1 MMETKEQKNESR
13 TKEKKPLTEQQRQQ
27 RQKMLVY
34 PLMVLLF
41 AGCMWLIFAPSSEDK
56 EKERQGQGFNT
67 DMPMPEDS
75 KIIGDKAKA
84 YEQQDLEN
92 KRKERRG
99 MVGDL
104 SAFWNDSDGD
114 TPTDDADTSDDYRL
128 TRTETTDGET
138 ADERQAGIRTSA
150 AAYQRL
156 NTSLGTFY
164 EPPKEDTEKEELRE
178 RIDELEAMLVAQDS
192 KPSTMEE
199 QVALLE
205 KSYELAAK
213 YQNDNNA
220 GQAAQPDETGGSVS
234 TGEKSMKAEPV
245 SDVRRTVVS
254 ALPQPMTDS
263 AFIADYSGERR
274 ETADERQA
282 GIRTS
287 AAAYQRLNT
296 SLGTFYE
303 PPKEDTEKEELR
315 ERIDELEAML
325 VAQDSKP
332 STMEEQVA
340 LLEKSYELAA
350 KYQND
355 NNAGQAAQP
364 DETGGSVS
372 TGEKSMKA
380 EPVSDVRRTVVSALP
395 QPMTDSAFIADYS
408 GERNYGFHTAI
419 GAEET
424 TGKNTIAACVQG
436 DQTLTDG
443 QTVKLRLLEPMR
455 VSGRV
460 IPRNTLLVGAA
471 RLQGERLGIGITSL
485 EHGGN
490 IIPVELE
497 VYDSDGQAGIFIPGS
512 MEIDAAKEIGA
523 NMGSSL
529 GSSINISTDA
539 GAQLA
544 SDLGRGA
551 IQGISQYISKR
562 MRTVKVHLKSGY
574 RVLLYQEKE

>member
-1 MMETKEQKNESR
+1 METKEQKNETR

-27 RQKMLVY
+27 RKKMLVY

-41 AGCMWLIFAPSSEDK
+41 VGCMWLIFAPSSEDK
-56 EKERQGQGFNT
+56 EKAEQGQGFNT
-67 DMPMPEDS
+67 DMPLPEDS

-92 KRKERRG
+92 KQKERRG

-104 SAFWNDSDGD
+104 SAFWNDGGENEND
-114 TPTDDADTSDDYRL
+114 TASDDYRL
-128 TRTETTDGET
+128 TRTETPEKET
-138 ADERQAGIRTSA
+138 ENETQAGIRTSA

-178 RIDELEAMLVAQDS
+178 RIDELEAMLVAQEG

-213 YQNDNNA
+213 YQSEGNNA
-220 GQAAQPDETGGSVS
+220 GQAAQPEETGSPVS

-254 ALPQPMTDS
+254 ALS
-263 AFIADYSGERR
+263 
-274 ETADERQA
+274 
-282 GIRTS
+282 
-287 AAAYQRLNT
+287 
-296 SLGTFYE
+296 
-303 PPKEDTEKEELR
+303 
-315 ERIDELEAML
+315 
-325 VAQDSKP
+325 
-332 STMEEQVA
+332 
-340 LLEKSYELAA
+340 
-350 KYQND
+350 
-355 NNAGQAAQP
+355 
-364 DETGGSVS
+364 
-372 TGEKSMKA
+372 
-380 EPVSDVRRTVVSALP
+380 

-419 GAEET
+419 GTEDV
-424 TGKNTIAACVQG
+424 TGKNTIAASVQG

-455 VSGRV
+455 VSGR
-460 IPRNTLLVGAA
+460 IISRNTTLIGAA
-471 RLQGERLGIGITSL
+471 RLQGERLGIQITSL
-485 EHGGN
+485 EHERT

-574 RVLLYQEKE
+574 KVLLYQNKE

>member
-1 MMETKEQKNESR
+1 METKEQKNETR

-27 RQKMLVY
+27 RKKMLVY

-41 AGCMWLIFAPSSEDK
+41 VGCMWLIFAPSSEDK
-56 EKERQGQGFNT
+56 EKAEQGQGFNT
-67 DMPMPEDS
+67 DMPLPEDS

-84 YEQQDLEN
+84 YKQQDLEN
-92 KRKERRG
+92 KQKERRG

-104 SAFWNDSDGD
+104 SAFWNDGGENEND
-114 TPTDDADTSDDYRL
+114 TASDDYRL
-128 TRTETTDGET
+128 TRTETPEKET
-138 ADERQAGIRTSA
+138 ENETQAGIRTSA

-178 RIDELEAMLVAQDS
+178 RIDELEAMLVAQEG

-213 YQNDNNA
+213 YQSEGNNA
-220 GQAAQPDETGGSVS
+220 GQAAQPEETGSPVS

-254 ALPQPMTDS
+254 ALS
-263 AFIADYSGERR
+263 
-274 ETADERQA
+274 
-282 GIRTS
+282 
-287 AAAYQRLNT
+287 
-296 SLGTFYE
+296 
-303 PPKEDTEKEELR
+303 
-315 ERIDELEAML
+315 
-325 VAQDSKP
+325 
-332 STMEEQVA
+332 
-340 LLEKSYELAA
+340 
-350 KYQND
+350 
-355 NNAGQAAQP
+355 
-364 DETGGSVS
+364 
-372 TGEKSMKA
+372 
-380 EPVSDVRRTVVSALP
+380 

-419 GAEET
+419 GTEDV
-424 TGKNTIAACVQG
+424 TGKNTIAASVQG

-455 VSGRV
+455 VSGR
-460 IPRNTLLVGAA
+460 IISRNTTLIGAA
-471 RLQGERLGIGITSL
+471 RLQGERLGIQITSL
-485 EHGGN
+485 EHERT

-574 RVLLYQEKE
+574 KVLLYQNKE

>member
-1 MMETKEQKNESR
+1 METKEQKNETR

-27 RQKMLVY
+27 RKKMLVY

-41 AGCMWLIFAPSSEDK
+41 VGCMWLIFAPSSEDK
-56 EKERQGQGFNT
+56 EKAEQGQGFNT
-67 DMPMPEDS
+67 DMPLPEDS

-92 KRKERRG
+92 KQKERRG

-104 SAFWNDSDGD
+104 SAFWNDGGENEND
-114 TPTDDADTSDDYRL
+114 TASDDYRL
-128 TRTETTDGET
+128 TRTETPEKET
-138 ADERQAGIRTSA
+138 ENETQAGIRTSA

-178 RIDELEAMLVAQDS
+178 RIDELEAMLVAQEG

-213 YQNDNNA
+213 YQSEGNNA
-220 GQAAQPDETGGSVS
+220 GQAAQPEETGSPVS

-254 ALPQPMTDS
+254 ALS
-263 AFIADYSGERR
+263 
-274 ETADERQA
+274 
-282 GIRTS
+282 
-287 AAAYQRLNT
+287 
-296 SLGTFYE
+296 
-303 PPKEDTEKEELR
+303 
-315 ERIDELEAML
+315 
-325 VAQDSKP
+325 
-332 STMEEQVA
+332 
-340 LLEKSYELAA
+340 
-350 KYQND
+350 
-355 NNAGQAAQP
+355 
-364 DETGGSVS
+364 
-372 TGEKSMKA
+372 
-380 EPVSDVRRTVVSALP
+380 

-419 GAEET
+419 GTEDV
-424 TGKNTIAACVQG
+424 TGKNTIAASVQG

-443 QTVKLRLLEPMR
+443 QTVKLRLLEPNR
-455 VSGRV
+455 VAGR
-460 IPRNTLLVGAA
+460 IISRNTTLIGAA
-471 RLQGERLGIGITSL
+471 RLQGERLGIQITSL
-485 EHGGN
+485 EHEGT

-574 RVLLYQEKE
+574 KVLLYQNKE

>member
-1 MMETKEQKNESR
+1 MEKEQKKNE

-27 RQKMLVY
+27 RKKMLVY
-34 PLMVLLF
+34 PLMGLLF
-41 AGCMWLIFAPSSEDK
+41 LGCLWLIFAPSSEDR
-56 EKERQGQGFNT
+56 EKARQGQGFNT
-67 DMPMPEDS
+67 DMPLPEDS

-84 YEQQDLEN
+84 YEQLQLEN
-92 KRKERRG
+92 RQKERRG

-104 SAFWNDSDGD
+104 SAFWNEGNRDESD
-114 TPTDDADTSDDYRL
+114 TVSDDYRL
-128 TRTETTDGET
+128 TQTEPSEKS
-138 ADERQAGIRTSA
+138 ADKQQAGIRTSA
-150 AAYQRL
+150 AAYERL

-164 EPPKEDTEKEELRE
+164 EPPKEDREKEELRE
-178 RIDELEAMLVAQDS
+178 RIDELEAMLMAQEG
-192 KPSTMEE
+192 KPSSMEE

-213 YQNDNNA
+213 YQNGKGNA
-220 GQAAQPDETGGSVS
+220 GQTAQPEGMETSAKADER
-234 TGEKSMKAEPV
+234 SMKAEPV
-245 SDVRRTVVS
+245 SGVRPAVVS

-263 AFIADYSGERR
+263 AFIADY
-274 ETADERQA
+274 A
-282 GIRTS
+282 
-287 AAAYQRLNT
+287 
-296 SLGTFYE
+296 
-303 PPKEDTEKEELR
+303 
-315 ERIDELEAML
+315 
-325 VAQDSKP
+325 
-332 STMEEQVA
+332 
-340 LLEKSYELAA
+340 
-350 KYQND
+350 
-355 NNAGQAAQP
+355 
-364 DETGGSVS
+364 
-372 TGEKSMKA
+372 
-380 EPVSDVRRTVVSALP
+380 
-395 QPMTDSAFIADYS
+395 

-419 GAEET
+419 GTAEAPE
-424 TGKNTIAACVQG
+424 KNTIAACVQG
-436 DQTLTDG
+436 DQTVTDG

-455 VSGRV
+455 MSGRV
-460 IPRNTLLVGAA
+460 IPRNTHLVGAA

>member
-1 MMETKEQKNESR
+1 MCMEKEQKKNE

-27 RQKMLVY
+27 RRKMLVY
-34 PLMVLLF
+34 PLMGLLF
-41 AGCMWLIFAPSSEDK
+41 LGCMWLIFAPSSEDR
-56 EKERQGQGFNT
+56 EKARQGQGFNT
-67 DMPMPEDS
+67 DMPLPEDS

-84 YEQQDLEN
+84 YEQLQLEN
-92 KRKERRG
+92 RQKERRG

-104 SAFWNDSDGD
+104 SSFWHDGAEKPD
-114 TPTDDADTSDDYRL
+114 TAAASDDYRL
-128 TRTETTDGET
+128 TQTEPSENER
-138 ADERQAGIRTSA
+138 ADKQQAGIRTSA
-150 AAYQRL
+150 AAYERL
-156 NTSLGTFY
+156 STSLGTFY
-164 EPPKEDTEKEELRE
+164 EPPKEDREKEELRE
-178 RIDELEAMLVAQDS
+178 RIDELEAMLMAQEG
-192 KPSTMEE
+192 KPSSMEE

-213 YQNDNNA
+213 YQNGKGNA
-220 GQAAQPDETGGSVS
+220 GQTEEMETSAKADG
-234 TGEKSMKAEPV
+234 KSMKAEPV
-245 SDVRRTVVS
+245 SGVRPAVVS

-263 AFIADYSGERR
+263 AFIADY
-274 ETADERQA
+274 A
-282 GIRTS
+282 
-287 AAAYQRLNT
+287 
-296 SLGTFYE
+296 
-303 PPKEDTEKEELR
+303 
-315 ERIDELEAML
+315 
-325 VAQDSKP
+325 
-332 STMEEQVA
+332 
-340 LLEKSYELAA
+340 
-350 KYQND
+350 
-355 NNAGQAAQP
+355 
-364 DETGGSVS
+364 
-372 TGEKSMKA
+372 
-380 EPVSDVRRTVVSALP
+380 
-395 QPMTDSAFIADYS
+395 

-419 GAEET
+419 GTAEAPE
-424 TGKNTIAACVQG
+424 KNTIAACVQG

-471 RLQGERLGIGITSL
+471 RLQGERLGIGIISL

-574 RVLLYQEKE
+574 RVLLYQKKE

>member
-1 MMETKEQKNESR
+1 MYMEKEQKKNE

-27 RQKMLVY
+27 RRKMLVY
-34 PLMVLLF
+34 PLMGLLF
-41 AGCMWLIFAPSSEDK
+41 LGCMWLIFAPSSEDR
-56 EKERQGQGFNT
+56 EKARQGQGFNT
-67 DMPMPEDS
+67 DMPLPEDS

-84 YEQQDLEN
+84 YEQLQLEN
-92 KRKERRG
+92 RQKERRG

-104 SAFWNDSDGD
+104 SAFWNEDNRDESD
-114 TPTDDADTSDDYRL
+114 TVSDDYRL
-128 TRTETTDGET
+128 TQTEPSENER
-138 ADERQAGIRTSA
+138 ADKQQAGIRTSA
-150 AAYQRL
+150 AAYERL

-164 EPPKEDTEKEELRE
+164 EPPKKDREKEELRE
-178 RIDELEAMLVAQDS
+178 RIDELEAMLMAQEG
-192 KPSTMEE
+192 KPSSMEE

-213 YQNDNNA
+213 YQNGKGNA
-220 GQAAQPDETGGSVS
+220 GQSAQPEGTETSAKADER
-234 TGEKSMKAEPV
+234 SMKAEPI
-245 SDVRRTVVS
+245 SGVRPAVVS

-263 AFIADYSGERR
+263 AFIADY
-274 ETADERQA
+274 A
-282 GIRTS
+282 
-287 AAAYQRLNT
+287 
-296 SLGTFYE
+296 
-303 PPKEDTEKEELR
+303 
-315 ERIDELEAML
+315 
-325 VAQDSKP
+325 
-332 STMEEQVA
+332 
-340 LLEKSYELAA
+340 
-350 KYQND
+350 
-355 NNAGQAAQP
+355 
-364 DETGGSVS
+364 
-372 TGEKSMKA
+372 
-380 EPVSDVRRTVVSALP
+380 
-395 QPMTDSAFIADYS
+395 

-419 GAEET
+419 GTAEASE
-424 TGKNTIAACVQG
+424 KNTIAACVQG
-436 DQTLTDG
+436 DQTITDG

-485 EHGGN
+485 EHRGS
-490 IIPVELE
+490 IIPVKLE

>member
-1 MMETKEQKNESR
+1 METKEQKNETR
-13 TKEKKPLTEQQRQQ
+13 TKEKKPLTEQQHRQ

-56 EKERQGQGFNT
+56 EKAVQGQGFNT
-67 DMPMPEDS
+67 DMPLPEDS

-84 YEQQDLEN
+84 YEQQALEN
-92 KRKERRG
+92 KQKERRG

-104 SAFWNDSDGD
+104 SAFWNDGD
-114 TPTDDADTSDDYRL
+114 ENDAPTDDANVSDDYRL
-128 TRTETTDGET
+128 TRAETPENETEGET
-138 ADERQAGIRTSA
+138 QAGIRTSA
-150 AAYQRL
+150 AAYERL

-178 RIDELEAMLVAQDS
+178 RIDELEAMLVAQES
-192 KPSTMEE
+192 EPSTMEE

-213 YQNDNNA
+213 YQNGNNA
-220 GQAAQPDETGGSVS
+220 GQAEQPKGTEASVS
-234 TGEKSMKAEPV
+234 ARNGKA
-245 SDVRRTVVS
+245 
-254 ALPQPMTDS
+254 
-263 AFIADYSGERR
+263 
-274 ETADERQA
+274 
-282 GIRTS
+282 
-287 AAAYQRLNT
+287 
-296 SLGTFYE
+296 
-303 PPKEDTEKEELR
+303 
-315 ERIDELEAML
+315 
-325 VAQDSKP
+325 VA
-332 STMEEQVA
+332 E
-340 LLEKSYELAA
+340 
-350 KYQND
+350 
-355 NNAGQAAQP
+355 
-364 DETGGSVS
+364 SVS
-372 TGEKSMKA
+372 G
-380 EPVSDVRRTVVSALP
+380 VRRTVVSALP

-443 QTVKLRLLEPMR
+443 QTVKIRLLESMR
-455 VSGRV
+455 VSGRIV
-460 IPRNTLLVGAA
+460 PRNTTLVGVA
-471 RLQGERLGIGITSL
+471 RLQGERLGINITSL
-485 EHGGN
+485 EHQGT

>member
-1 MMETKEQKNESR
+1 MCMEKEQKKNE

-27 RQKMLVY
+27 RRKMLVY
-34 PLMVLLF
+34 PLMGLLF
-41 AGCMWLIFAPSSEDK
+41 LGCMWLIFAPSSEDR
-56 EKERQGQGFNT
+56 EKAKQGQGFNT
-67 DMPMPEDS
+67 DMPLPEDS

-84 YEQQDLEN
+84 YEQLQLEN
-92 KRKERRG
+92 RQKERRG

-104 SAFWNDSDGD
+104 SAFWNEDNRDESD
-114 TPTDDADTSDDYRL
+114 TVSDDYRL
-128 TRTETTDGET
+128 TQTEPSENER
-138 ADERQAGIRTSA
+138 ADKQQAGIRTSA
-150 AAYQRL
+150 AAYERL

-164 EPPKEDTEKEELRE
+164 EPPKKDREKEELRE
-178 RIDELEAMLVAQDS
+178 RIDELEAMLMAQEG
-192 KPSTMEE
+192 KPSSMEE

-213 YQNDNNA
+213 YQNGKGNA
-220 GQAAQPDETGGSVS
+220 GQTAQPEGTETSAKADER
-234 TGEKSMKAEPV
+234 SMKAEPI
-245 SDVRRTVVS
+245 SGVRPAVVS

-263 AFIADYSGERR
+263 AFIADY
-274 ETADERQA
+274 A
-282 GIRTS
+282 
-287 AAAYQRLNT
+287 
-296 SLGTFYE
+296 
-303 PPKEDTEKEELR
+303 
-315 ERIDELEAML
+315 
-325 VAQDSKP
+325 
-332 STMEEQVA
+332 
-340 LLEKSYELAA
+340 
-350 KYQND
+350 
-355 NNAGQAAQP
+355 
-364 DETGGSVS
+364 
-372 TGEKSMKA
+372 
-380 EPVSDVRRTVVSALP
+380 
-395 QPMTDSAFIADYS
+395 

-419 GAEET
+419 GTAEASE
-424 TGKNTIAACVQG
+424 KNTIAACVQG
-436 DQTLTDG
+436 DQTITDG

-485 EHGGN
+485 EHGGS
-490 IIPVELE
+490 IIPVKLE

>member
-1 MMETKEQKNESR
+1 METKEQKNETR
-13 TKEKKPLTEQQRQQ
+13 TREKKPLTEQQRQQ
-27 RQKMLVY
+27 RKKMLVY

-41 AGCMWLIFAPSSEDK
+41 AGSLWLIFAPSSEDK

-67 DMPMPEDS
+67 DMPLPEDS

-92 KRKERRG
+92 KQKERRG

-104 SAFWNDSDGD
+104 SAFWNDRDEND
-114 TPTDDADTSDDYRL
+114 APTDDANVSDDYRL
-128 TRTETTDGET
+128 TRAETPEDKPDDET
-138 ADERQAGIRTSA
+138 QAGIRTSA

-178 RIDELEAMLVAQDS
+178 RIDELEAMLMAQEG

-213 YQNDNNA
+213 YQNGSNNA
-220 GQAAQPDETGGSVS
+220 GQATQPEETG
-234 TGEKSMKAEPV
+234 TP
-245 SDVRRTVVS
+245 
-254 ALPQPMTDS
+254 
-263 AFIADYSGERR
+263 
-274 ETADERQA
+274 
-282 GIRTS
+282 
-287 AAAYQRLNT
+287 
-296 SLGTFYE
+296 
-303 PPKEDTEKEELR
+303 
-315 ERIDELEAML
+315 
-325 VAQDSKP
+325 
-332 STMEEQVA
+332 
-340 LLEKSYELAA
+340 
-350 KYQND
+350 
-355 NNAGQAAQP
+355 
-364 DETGGSVS
+364 VS

-419 GAEET
+419 GAEEMA
-424 TGKNTIAACVQG
+424 GKNTIAACLQG

-455 VSGRV
+455 VSGRI
-460 IPRNTLLVGAA
+460 IPRNTSLVGAA
-471 RLQGERLGIGITSL
+471 RLQGERLGINITSL
-485 EHGGN
+485 EHQGT

-562 MRTVKVHLKSGY
+562 MRTVKVQSEIGIQGIALPRK
-574 RVLLYQEKE
+574 RMNN

>member
-1 MMETKEQKNESR
+1 MEKEQKKNE
-13 TKEKKPLTEQQRQQ
+13 TKEKKPLTEQQRRQ

-41 AGCMWLIFAPSSEDK
+41 AGCLWLIFAPSSEDK
-56 EKERQGQGFNT
+56 EKERHGQGFNT
-67 DMPMPEDS
+67 DMPLPEDS

-104 SAFWNDSDGD
+104 SSFWNDGAGD
-114 TPTDDADTSDDYRL
+114 TPTDDTDTSDDYSL
-128 TRTETTDGET
+128 TRTETPENKPGDET
-138 ADERQAGIRTSA
+138 RAGIRTSA
-150 AAYQRL
+150 TAYQRL

-178 RIDELEAMLVAQDS
+178 RIDELEAMLVVQ
-192 KPSTMEE
+192 E
-199 QVALLE
+199 QMVLLE

-213 YQNDNNA
+213 YQNGNNT
-220 GQAAQPDETGGSVS
+220 GQSAQPE
-234 TGEKSMKAEPV
+234 
-245 SDVRRTVVS
+245 
-254 ALPQPMTDS
+254 
-263 AFIADYSGERR
+263 
-274 ETADERQA
+274 ETA
-282 GIRTS
+282 TS
-287 AAAYQRLNT
+287 VK
-296 SLGTFYE
+296 SS
-303 PPKEDTEKEELR
+303 EK
-315 ERIDELEAML
+315 
-325 VAQDSKP
+325 
-332 STMEEQVA
+332 
-340 LLEKSYELAA
+340 
-350 KYQND
+350 N
-355 NNAGQAAQP
+355 
-364 DETGGSVS
+364 
-372 TGEKSMKA
+372 MKA

-419 GAEET
+419 GAEEVA
-424 TGKNTIAACVQG
+424 GKNTIAACVQG

-455 VSGRV
+455 VSGRI
-460 IPRNTLLVGAA
+460 IPRNTSLVGSA
-471 RLQGERLGIGITSL
+471 RLQGERLGIRITSL
-485 EHGGN
+485 EHQET

-574 RVLLYQEKE
+574 KVLLYQEKLYQEKE

>member
-1 MMETKEQKNESR
+1 MCMEKEQKKNE

-27 RQKMLVY
+27 RRKMLVY
-34 PLMVLLF
+34 PLMGLLF
-41 AGCMWLIFAPSSEDK
+41 LGCMWLIFAPSSEDR
-56 EKERQGQGFNT
+56 EKAKQGQGFNT
-67 DMPMPEDS
+67 DMPLPEDS

-84 YEQQDLEN
+84 YEQLQLEN
-92 KRKERRG
+92 RQKERRG

-104 SAFWNDSDGD
+104 SAFWNEDNRDESD
-114 TPTDDADTSDDYRL
+114 TVSDDYRL
-128 TRTETTDGET
+128 TQTEPSENER
-138 ADERQAGIRTSA
+138 ADKQQAGIRTSA
-150 AAYQRL
+150 AAYERL

-164 EPPKEDTEKEELRE
+164 EPPKKDREKEELRE
-178 RIDELEAMLVAQDS
+178 RIDELEAMLMAQEG
-192 KPSTMEE
+192 KPSSMEE

-213 YQNDNNA
+213 YQNGKGNA
-220 GQAAQPDETGGSVS
+220 GQSAQPEGTETSAKADER
-234 TGEKSMKAEPV
+234 SMKAEPV
-245 SDVRRTVVS
+245 SGVRPAVVS
-254 ALPQPMTDS
+254 TLPQPMTDS
-263 AFIADYSGERR
+263 AFIADY
-274 ETADERQA
+274 A
-282 GIRTS
+282 
-287 AAAYQRLNT
+287 
-296 SLGTFYE
+296 
-303 PPKEDTEKEELR
+303 
-315 ERIDELEAML
+315 
-325 VAQDSKP
+325 
-332 STMEEQVA
+332 
-340 LLEKSYELAA
+340 
-350 KYQND
+350 
-355 NNAGQAAQP
+355 
-364 DETGGSVS
+364 
-372 TGEKSMKA
+372 
-380 EPVSDVRRTVVSALP
+380 
-395 QPMTDSAFIADYS
+395 

-419 GAEET
+419 GTAEASE
-424 TGKNTIAACVQG
+424 KNTIAACVQG
-436 DQTLTDG
+436 DQTITDG

-485 EHGGN
+485 EHRGS
-490 IIPVELE
+490 IIPVKLE

>member
-1 MMETKEQKNESR
+1 MEKEQKKNEQ
-13 TKEKKPLTEQQRQQ
+13 KEKKPLTEQQRQQ
-27 RQKMLVY
+27 RRKMLVY
-34 PLMVLLF
+34 PLMGLLF
-41 AGCMWLIFAPSSEDK
+41 LGCLWLIFAPSSEDR
-56 EKERQGQGFNT
+56 EKAKQGQGFNT
-67 DMPMPEDS
+67 DMPLPEDS

-84 YEQQDLEN
+84 YEQLQLEN
-92 KRKERRG
+92 RQKERRG

-104 SAFWNDSDGD
+104 SAFWNEDNRDESD
-114 TPTDDADTSDDYRL
+114 TVSDDYRL
-128 TRTETTDGET
+128 TQTEPSENER
-138 ADERQAGIRTSA
+138 ADKQQAGIRTSA
-150 AAYQRL
+150 AAYERL

-164 EPPKEDTEKEELRE
+164 EPPKKDREKEELRE
-178 RIDELEAMLVAQDS
+178 RIDELEAMLMAQEG
-192 KPSTMEE
+192 KPSSMEE

-213 YQNDNNA
+213 YQNGKGNA
-220 GQAAQPDETGGSVS
+220 GQSAQPEGTETSAKADER
-234 TGEKSMKAEPV
+234 SMKAEPI
-245 SDVRRTVVS
+245 SGVRPAVVS

-263 AFIADYSGERR
+263 AFIADY
-274 ETADERQA
+274 A
-282 GIRTS
+282 
-287 AAAYQRLNT
+287 
-296 SLGTFYE
+296 
-303 PPKEDTEKEELR
+303 
-315 ERIDELEAML
+315 
-325 VAQDSKP
+325 
-332 STMEEQVA
+332 
-340 LLEKSYELAA
+340 
-350 KYQND
+350 
-355 NNAGQAAQP
+355 
-364 DETGGSVS
+364 
-372 TGEKSMKA
+372 
-380 EPVSDVRRTVVSALP
+380 
-395 QPMTDSAFIADYS
+395 

-419 GAEET
+419 GTAEASE
-424 TGKNTIAACVQG
+424 KNTIAACVQG
-436 DQTLTDG
+436 DQTITDG

-485 EHGGN
+485 EHRGS
-490 IIPVELE
+490 IIPVKLE

>member
-1 MMETKEQKNESR
+1 MCMEKEQKKNE

-27 RQKMLVY
+27 RRKMLVY
-34 PLMVLLF
+34 PLMGLLF
-41 AGCMWLIFAPSSEDK
+41 LGCMWLIFAPSSEDR
-56 EKERQGQGFNT
+56 EKAKQGQGFNT
-67 DMPMPEDS
+67 DMPLPEDS

-84 YEQQDLEN
+84 YEQLQLEN
-92 KRKERRG
+92 RQKERRG

-104 SAFWNDSDGD
+104 SSFWHDGAEKPD
-114 TPTDDADTSDDYRL
+114 TAAASDDYRL
-128 TRTETTDGET
+128 TQTEPSENER
-138 ADERQAGIRTSA
+138 ADKQQAGIRTSA
-150 AAYQRL
+150 AAYERL

-164 EPPKEDTEKEELRE
+164 EPPKEDREKEELRE
-178 RIDELEAMLVAQDS
+178 RIDELEAMLMAQEG
-192 KPSTMEE
+192 KPSSMEE

-205 KSYELAAK
+205 KSYELAAR
-213 YQNDNNA
+213 YQNGKGNA
-220 GQAAQPDETGGSVS
+220 GQTAPEGTETSAKSDER
-234 TGEKSMKAEPV
+234 SMKAEPV
-245 SDVRRTVVS
+245 SGVRPAVVS

-263 AFIADYSGERR
+263 AFIADY
-274 ETADERQA
+274 A
-282 GIRTS
+282 
-287 AAAYQRLNT
+287 
-296 SLGTFYE
+296 
-303 PPKEDTEKEELR
+303 
-315 ERIDELEAML
+315 
-325 VAQDSKP
+325 
-332 STMEEQVA
+332 
-340 LLEKSYELAA
+340 
-350 KYQND
+350 
-355 NNAGQAAQP
+355 
-364 DETGGSVS
+364 
-372 TGEKSMKA
+372 
-380 EPVSDVRRTVVSALP
+380 
-395 QPMTDSAFIADYS
+395 

-419 GAEET
+419 GTAEAPE
-424 TGKNTIAACVQG
+424 KNTIAACVQG
-436 DQTLTDG
+436 DQTITDG

-485 EHGGN
+485 EHGGS

>member
-1 MMETKEQKNESR
+1 METKEQKNETR

-27 RQKMLVY
+27 RKKMLVY

-41 AGCMWLIFAPSSEDK
+41 VGCMWLIFAPSSEDK
-56 EKERQGQGFNT
+56 EKAEQGQGFNT
-67 DMPMPEDS
+67 DMPLPEDS

-92 KRKERRG
+92 KQKERRG

-104 SAFWNDSDGD
+104 SAFWNDGGENEND
-114 TPTDDADTSDDYRL
+114 TASDDYRL
-128 TRTETTDGET
+128 TRTETPEKET
-138 ADERQAGIRTSA
+138 ENETQAGIRTSA

-178 RIDELEAMLVAQDS
+178 RIDELEAMLVAQEG

-213 YQNDNNA
+213 YQSEGNNA
-220 GQAAQPDETGGSVS
+220 GQAAQPEETGSPVS

-254 ALPQPMTDS
+254 ALS
-263 AFIADYSGERR
+263 
-274 ETADERQA
+274 
-282 GIRTS
+282 
-287 AAAYQRLNT
+287 
-296 SLGTFYE
+296 
-303 PPKEDTEKEELR
+303 
-315 ERIDELEAML
+315 
-325 VAQDSKP
+325 
-332 STMEEQVA
+332 
-340 LLEKSYELAA
+340 
-350 KYQND
+350 
-355 NNAGQAAQP
+355 
-364 DETGGSVS
+364 
-372 TGEKSMKA
+372 
-380 EPVSDVRRTVVSALP
+380 

-419 GAEET
+419 GTEDV
-424 TGKNTIAACVQG
+424 TGKNTIAASVQG